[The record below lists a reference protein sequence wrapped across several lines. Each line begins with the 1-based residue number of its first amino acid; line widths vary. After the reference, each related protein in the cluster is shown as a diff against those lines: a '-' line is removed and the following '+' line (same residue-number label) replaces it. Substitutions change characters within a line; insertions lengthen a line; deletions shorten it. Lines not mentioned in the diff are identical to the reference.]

1 MRIGIEAF
9 RIFRNHKHGMDIV
22 AIEQIKK
29 LQFLDKINTYYL
41 FCFNGPDHFL
51 IQECEN
57 FKIIRLPRLPSPFME
72 QVVLPILSFVYQLD
86 LLHSTGN
93 TSPLFV
99 SCKRLITLHDIIYLE
114 NNKCSFGGSIYQK
127 IGKWYRRQIVPIVI
141 QKAEMLITVSATEQ
155 RTIED
160 FAPQLNGK
168 ISFIYNAVSSHF
180 MPKPLEHT
188 LTSALKYKLPREPYI
203 LFHGNTDPK
212 KNTINVLKAFDIFK
226 KKSGSNIKLVIT
238 DLSSGVLNQLLNN
251 HKLSALKS
259 EIHLTNYVHN
269 SEMPDLY
276 NRALIYLYP
285 SLRESFGIPIL
296 EAMACGTPV
305 ITSDCSAMPEIAG
318 GSALLANP
326 ASPEKIADAL
336 LKFYKDEKLRKMY
349 AQKGMERVRNFN
361 WHTSVEKLL
370 QLYTTILKPAL
381 SKTPN
386 LTKSEGQPAYT
397 S

>member
-1 MRIGIEAF
+1 
-9 RIFRNHKHGMDIV
+9 MDIV

-29 LQFLDKINTYYL
+29 LQSLDKINTYYL
-41 FCFNGPDHFL
+41 FCFHGPDHFL
-51 IQECEN
+51 IQESEN

-72 QVVLPILSFVYQLD
+72 QVILPILSFAYQLD

-93 TSPLFV
+93 TSPLFL

-114 NNKCSFGGSIYQK
+114 NNECSFGGSIYQK
-127 IGKWYRRQIVPIVI
+127 IGKWYRRQVVPIVI
-141 QKAEMLITVSATEQ
+141 KKAEMLVTVSASEQ
-155 RTIED
+155 RTIEN
-160 FAPQLNGK
+160 FSPELKGK
-168 ISFIYNAVSSHF
+168 VCYIYNSVSSHF
-180 MPKPLEHT
+180 MPKPEEHT
-188 LTSALKYKLPREPYI
+188 LTTALKYKLPVEPYI

-212 KNTINVLKAFDIFK
+212 KNTTNVLKAFDIFK
-226 KKSGSNIKLVIT
+226 RKSDSKIKLVIT
-238 DLSSGVLNQLLNN
+238 DLSSGVLNQLLKN
-251 HKLSALKS
+251 HQLSGLKS

-285 SLRESFGIPIL
+285 SLRESFGIPLL

-326 ASPEKIADAL
+326 ASPENIADAI
-336 LKFYKDEKLRKMY
+336 LKLYKDEKLRWMY
-349 AQKGMERVRNFN
+349 TQRGLERVRNFN
-361 WHTSVEKLL
+361 WHSSTEKLL
-370 QLYTTILKPAL
+370 QLYSTLLKPAL

-386 LTKSEGQPAYT
+386 LSKREGQPVY
-397 S
+397 SS